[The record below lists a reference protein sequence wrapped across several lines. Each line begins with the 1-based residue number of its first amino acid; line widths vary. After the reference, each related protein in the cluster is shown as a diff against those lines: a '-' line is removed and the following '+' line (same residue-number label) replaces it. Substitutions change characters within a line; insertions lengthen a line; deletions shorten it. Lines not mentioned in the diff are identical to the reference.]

1 MVWGWD
7 QKNHVSKWREGW
19 LEQRQRVV
27 VFVCNPNQREAGPS
41 FNWEKAQRLKKTV
54 KEEPV
59 PWKGSVCFAN
69 QHYLVIGEPL
79 GDLEAGRFQLVLK
92 GLEKNVKYMNTE
104 HKKLPK
110 GADLWDFWYFL
121 LLFKRKCQRR
131 NAVFQYTSV
140 SVIQVP
146 SEHRFSAFSL
156 FPPTSCWGR
165 GQRDGVPRLG

>member
-104 HKKLPK
+104 HKKIAQRGWLMRFLVFPSSVQKEMPK
-110 GADLWDFWYFL
+110 KKCSISVYF
-121 LLFKRKCQRR
+121 CICHPSSQR
-131 NAVFQYTSV
+131 TSILGFL
-140 SVIQVP
+140 SV
-146 SEHRFSAFSL
+146 
-156 FPPTSCWGR
+156 PPTSCWWR
-165 GQRDGVPRLG
+165 GQRAGVPRLG